1 MVWGGYREKKR
12 DNNKFSEKEN
22 ICSQMESEKEK
33 KEQTWRR
40 KNGWVEKEWVTK

>member
-12 DNNKFSEKEN
+12 DNNKFSEKEH

-33 KEQTWRR
+33 KKQILEREKRDGLRR
-40 KNGWVEKEWVTK
+40 SG